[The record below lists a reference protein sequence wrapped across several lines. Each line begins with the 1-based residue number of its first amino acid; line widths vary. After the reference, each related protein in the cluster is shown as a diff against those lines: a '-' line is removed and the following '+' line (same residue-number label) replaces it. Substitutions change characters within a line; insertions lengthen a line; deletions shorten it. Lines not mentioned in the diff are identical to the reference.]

1 MVPAKDIATADMA
14 EHNTRSGRS
23 VMSKFNQN
31 EVRSTVAAALLT
43 IVFSTVCVLGA
54 VGPARAAQQAPV
66 TVDGPLA

>member
-1 MVPAKDIATADMA
+1 
-14 EHNTRSGRS
+14 
-23 VMSKFNQN
+23 MSKFNHN

-66 TVDGPLA
+66 TVAGALA